1 MQSTPKISSGRRIY
15 NKLVVNEL
23 MEDFALRFTAKRAR
37 KWSYSRIANTALG
50 IVSFMVLEAIGGA
63 ITLNYGFTNA
73 AWAILAL
80 VFVIF
85 ISGTPI
91 SYYAARYG
99 VDIDLL
105 SRGAGFGYIG
115 STIAS
120 LIYAS
125 FTFIFFALE
134 AAIMSMALE
143 LLFGLPLFLGYAFSA
158 LMVMPLVTHGI
169 TYISR
174 FQVWTQ
180 PIWIVL
186 QVIPLLYVFNHPDS
200 SLREWVNFTGD
211 SEVSPGSFNIFLF
224 GAASAVLLS
233 LVAQIGEQVDVLRF
247 LPPKPVSGS
256 SKKWWLSLILAG
268 PGWIIFGAGKL
279 FLGSF
284 LAYLALKQGVQRE
297 LAADPAHMYQV
308 AYGYIFNNTSAS
320 IVIATVFIIISQ
332 LKINVANAYAGSLAW
347 SNFFSRI
354 THNHPGRVVWMVF
367 NILIALLLM
376 ELGIYQTI
384 EEMLQIYSVLVLSWL
399 SSVAADLMINKPLG
413 ISPPIVEFKRS
424 RLYDINPVGTSSML
438 LASLVGFCSHF
449 GLLGEHAAAMGSFIA
464 FFLPFITVPVIGYLT
479 KGKYYLVTNNT
490 NDNILE
496 SEQYQCCICEHTY
509 DAEDISFCPAYQQ
522 HICSLCCSLDV
533 RCNDQCR
540 PDATF
545 SSQSLQFFKKHIS
558 VKAVEILTTPIALS
572 ATLTLLLSLISAAI
586 LSLIYWQIPPESLAL
601 RETLKIALLKV
612 FFFLLIIIGVVSWLF
627 TLAKLS
633 NNSAL
638 KELRSQT
645 MALATEVAAHEKT
658 AKAYQFAKEEAES
671 ANKAKSRYLAGLSH
685 ELRTPLNVLLGYSQ
699 LLFNDTKL
707 PARIQSPLQTMR
719 RNCEH
724 LGDLIEGVLEVSK
737 IEAGRLSVH
746 KEDIQ
751 LLNFLEQ
758 LVNMFEQQASSKG
771 LEFNCSFTHNL
782 PMLVSGDKQRIR
794 QILINL
800 ISNAIKFTSEGKVNF
815 SVTYRNEVAQFTI
828 EDTGS
833 GIAQKDLEAIFNP
846 FERTAE
852 SQSSVAG
859 TGLGLTISRALAELM
874 GGDINVSSQ
883 LGKGSTFRLSLML
896 PRLNNE
902 ARDIIRE
909 EKKIYGY
916 EGDKKVIL
924 TIDDEEGQRNLLA
937 DILTPLGFQVIK
949 ASSANEG
956 INCVL
961 NQHVDLL
968 LLDLKMPDMSGWEVA
983 RIIRQARNTVP
994 IIIISANVRE
1004 LDADDSA
1011 QHHHNDYLTKP
1022 FSITDLLDKVGH
1034 GLNIQWIYHEAEK
1047 DTPESEHNGQFLPP
1061 ANKNHYLSLR
1071 SMADIGYLS
1080 GFMSKLDVINE
1091 THTIPSKELKLIR
1104 QFAAKIQFKK
1114 VVMILDQLIE
1124 KSA

>member
-1 MQSTPKISSGRRIY
+1 MQPTPKITTGRRIY
-15 NKLVVNEL
+15 NKLVANEM
-23 MEDFALRFTAKRAR
+23 MEDFALRFTAIRAR

-91 SYYAARYG
+91 SYYAAKYG

-143 LLFGLPLFLGYAFSA
+143 LLFGLPLYLGYALSA
-158 LMVMPLVTHGI
+158 LVVMPLVTHGI

-180 PIWIVL
+180 PVWIVL
-186 QVIPLLYVFNHPDS
+186 QLIPLLYVFNHPDS

-211 SEVSPGSFNIFLF
+211 AEVSPGTFNIFMF

-247 LPPKPVSGS
+247 LPPKPKNEGAH
-256 SKKWWLSLILAG
+256 KWWFALIMAG

-284 LAYLALKQGVQRE
+284 LAYLALKQGVTRD
-297 LAADPAHMYQV
+297 LASDPAHMYQV
-308 AYGYIFNNTSAS
+308 AFGYIFNNTTAS
-320 IVIATVFIIISQ
+320 VVIATAFVIISQ

-354 THNHPGRVVWMVF
+354 THNHPGRVVWMIF

-384 EEMLQIYSVLVLSWL
+384 KEMLQIYSVLVLSWL
-399 SSVAADLMINKPLG
+399 SSVAADLLINKPLG
-413 ISPPIVEFKRS
+413 FSPPIVEFKRS
-424 RLYDINPVGTSSML
+424 KLYDINPVGTFSMFF
-438 LASLVGFCSHF
+438 ASLVGFGAHF
-449 GLLGEHAAAMGSFIA
+449 GLLGEYGVAMGSFIA
-464 FFLPFITVPVIGYLT
+464 FFLPFITVPLIGYMT
-479 KGKYYLVTNNT
+479 RGKYYLVPNQTHAH
-490 NDNILE
+490 LE
-496 SEQYQCCICEHTY
+496 GDQQACCICEHTF
-509 DAEDISFCPAYQQ
+509 DREDMSFCPAYQQ
-522 HICSLCCSLDV
+522 PICSLCCSLDV

-540 PDATF
+540 PGATLSAQALAYFRNRF
-545 SSQSLQFFKKHIS
+545 STKTIE
-558 VKAVEILTTPIALS
+558 VLTSPIALS
-572 ATLTLLLSLISAAI
+572 LTLTMVLSLISAAI
-586 LSLIYWQIPPESLAL
+586 LSLIYFQIPPESLEL
-601 RETLKIALLKV
+601 REIQRDSLYKV

-627 TLAKLS
+627 TLAKIS

-638 KELRSQT
+638 RELRSQT

-658 AKAYQFAKEEAES
+658 ATAYQIAKEEAES

-699 LLFNDTKL
+699 LLFKDDQL
-707 PARIQSPLQTMR
+707 PTRIQGPLNTMR

-751 LLNFLEQ
+751 LHSFLEQ
-758 LVNMFEQQASSKG
+758 MVNMFEQQASSKG
-771 LEFNCSFTHNL
+771 LEFNCSFTKNL
-782 PMLVSGDKQRIR
+782 PAMVSGDKQRLR

-800 ISNAIKFTSEGKVNF
+800 ISNAIKFTSQGSVNF
-815 SVTYRNEVAQFTI
+815 TVTYRNEVAHFTV
-828 EDTGS
+828 EDTGT
-833 GIAQKDLEAIFNP
+833 GIAKKDLETIFHP
-846 FERTAE
+846 FERVAGTE
-852 SQSSVAG
+852 TTVAG

-874 GGDINVSSQ
+874 GGEISVTSEPE
-883 LGKGSTFRLSLML
+883 KGSKFRLSLML
-896 PRLNNE
+896 PRLSSEN
-902 ARDIIRE
+902 RE
-909 EKKIYGY
+909 VILDEKKIYGY
-916 EGDKKVIL
+916 EGERKTII
-924 TIDDEEGQRNLLA
+924 TIDDEVGQRDLLA
-937 DILTPLGFQVIK
+937 DILTPLGFNVIK
-949 ASSANEG
+949 AESAKHG
-956 INCVL
+956 IVSVM
-961 NQHVDLL
+961 QGEADLL
-968 LLDLKMPDMSGWEVA
+968 LLDLKMPEISGWEVA
-983 RIIRQARNTVP
+983 RMIRQAQNKIP

-1004 LDADDSA
+1004 LDADDNA
-1011 QHHHNDYLTKP
+1011 QQFHSDYLTKP
-1022 FSITDLLDKVGH
+1022 FLIPDLLDKVGH
-1034 GLNIQWIYHEAEK
+1034 WLGIQWVYEQKPELPQETE
-1047 DTPESEHNGQFLPP
+1047 TPESTLPP
-1061 ANKNHYLSLR
+1061 AGKNQYVSLR
-1071 SMADIGYLS
+1071 SMAEIGYLS
-1080 GFMSKLDVINE
+1080 GFNSKLDAISE
-1091 THTIPSKELKLIR
+1091 THTIPAKEAKALR
-1104 QFAAKIQFKK
+1104 QLASKIQFKK
-1114 VVMILDQLIE
+1114 VVEILDGLIAASE
-1124 KSA
+1124 